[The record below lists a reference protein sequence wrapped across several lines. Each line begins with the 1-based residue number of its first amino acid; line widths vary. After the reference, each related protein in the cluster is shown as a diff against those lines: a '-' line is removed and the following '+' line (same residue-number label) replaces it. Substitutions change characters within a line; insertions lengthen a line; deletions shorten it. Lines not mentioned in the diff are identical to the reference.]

1 MKLLVALGGNALLR
15 RGQALSMANQLA
27 NIGVAAGQL
36 AQVAMQHQ
44 LVVTHGNGP
53 QVGLLALQEM
63 AYDATAVYPLDV
75 LGAQTDGMIGYLL
88 EQALGNLL
96 PASRRIATLLTRVE
110 VDPDDPAFAHPGKP
124 VGPVYDAEQARRIG
138 AQYQWTMGPD
148 GAGMRRLVASPR
160 PLRVLGLDAIACLLA
175 HGTLVIA
182 AGGGGIPVARATA
195 TGALEGV
202 DAVIDKDFCSALL
215 ARELAVDC
223 FVVATDVASVFLDWG
238 SAQQRPL
245 RKTTPRELAR
255 YSFPDGSMGPKVQA
269 ACDFVERSGR
279 RAVIG
284 AIDQIEAMLAGEAG
298 TEIVPDDQ

>member
-15 RGQALSMANQLA
+15 RGQALSLENQLA
-27 NIGVAAGQL
+27 NIGVAAAQL
-36 AQVAMQHQ
+36 AQVATQHQ

-63 AYDATAVYPLDV
+63 AYDAQAVYPLDV
-75 LGAQTDGMIGYLL
+75 IGAQTDGMIGYLL

-96 PASRRIATLLTRVE
+96 PDAHSIATLLTRVE
-110 VDPDDPAFAHPGKP
+110 VDPGDPAFSHPVKP
-124 VGPVYDAEQARRIG
+124 VGPVYAAAEAKRIG
-138 AQYQWTMGPD
+138 AAYHWTMGPD

-175 HGTLVIA
+175 QGTLVIA
-182 AGGGGIPVARATA
+182 AGGGGIPVARASA
-195 TGALEGV
+195 TSPLRGV

-238 SAQQRPL
+238 GAQQRPL
-245 RKTTPRELAR
+245 RKTTARQLAR
-255 YSFPDGSMGPKVQA
+255 YSFADGSMGPKVLA
-269 ACDFVERSGR
+269 ACDFVERTGR

-284 AIDQIEAMLAGEAG
+284 AIGQIESMLAGDAG
-298 TEIVPDDQ
+298 TEICPG

>member
-15 RGQALSMANQLA
+15 RGQALSLENQLA
-27 NIGVAAGQL
+27 NIGVAAAQL
-36 AQVAMQHQ
+36 AQVASDHQ

-63 AYDATAVYPLDV
+63 AYDGQAVYPLDV
-75 LGAQTDGMIGYLL
+75 IGAQTDGMIGYLL

-96 PASRRIATLLTRVE
+96 PAGRQIATLLTRVE
-110 VDPDDPAFAHPGKP
+110 VAADDTAFALPSKP
-124 VGPVYDAEQARRIG
+124 VGPVYSESEGRRLAAAHG
-138 AQYQWTMGPD
+138 WPMGTD
-148 GAGMRRLVASPR
+148 GAGLRRLVASPQ

-182 AGGGGIPVARATA
+182 AGGGGIPVARSNTSA
-195 TGALEGV
+195 ALVGV

-255 YSFPDGSMGPKVQA
+255 YIFPDGSMGPKVQA

-284 AIDQIEAMLAGEAG
+284 ASDQIEAILAGEAG

>member
-15 RGQALSMANQLA
+15 RGQALSLENQLA
-27 NIGVAAGQL
+27 NIGVAAAQL
-36 AQVAMQHQ
+36 AQVASDHQ

-63 AYDATAVYPLDV
+63 AYDEHAVYPLDV
-75 LGAQTDGMIGYLL
+75 IGAQTDGMIGYLL

-96 PASRRIATLLTRVE
+96 PATRTIATLLTRVE
-110 VDPDDPAFAHPGKP
+110 VDRDDPAFTHPSKP
-124 VGPVYDAEQARRIG
+124 VGPVYSAAEAGRI
-138 AQYQWTMGPD
+138 AAAYHWAMGPD
-148 GAGMRRLVASPR
+148 GAGMRRMVASPQ
-160 PLRVLGLDAIACLLA
+160 PLRVLGLDAIGHLLA

-182 AGGGGIPVARATA
+182 AGGGGIPVARDKATNS
-195 TGALEGV
+195 LLGV

-215 ARELAVDC
+215 ARALEVDC

-245 RKTTPRELAR
+245 RKTTPRQLAQ
-255 YSFPDGSMGPKVQA
+255 YSFANGSMGPKVLA
-269 ACDFVERSGR
+269 ACDFVERTGR

-284 AIDQIEAMLAGEAG
+284 AIGQIEAMLAGEAG
-298 TEIVPDDQ
+298 TEVGPD